1 MGFQHNPKNN
11 EENYGCIGASLMA
24 PEKNIFALEIISF
37 PIDDDCVGSK
47 WKVENEEQLARL
59 IGIVVMGQAV
69 QAAHIIDELL
79 PAAPAF
85 TNEALKKEAIIKFTV
100 QDKAQSPRVG
110 YPRIQRDGLIFEIIS
125 WIAAKQ
131 ASGDKCFLKD
141 PHTSSTSQ
149 GLDGIMI
156 ELNEDGSEILKST
169 IFEDK
174 CTDSPRDTFTQK
186 VIPGFLDR
194 HGNTRNSEL
203 IAAATTLI
211 QLSGVG
217 GAQAM
222 SMVRRVLDNSCR
234 QYRAGF
240 ALTQDFDNENAQ
252 KALFKGYE
260 KIEGINQDQR
270 IGASLIVEGKLREW
284 FDSLAAQIIAY
295 IEQLEVEQA

>member
-1 MGFQHNPKNN
+1 MAL
-11 EENYGCIGASLMA
+11 EENLVAL
-24 PEKNIFALEIISF
+24 NITDF

-47 WKVENEEQLARL
+47 WKVENEDQLARL
-59 IGIVVMGQAV
+59 IAIVVMGQAA

-85 TNEALKKEAIIKFTV
+85 TNEALKKEAVIKFTV
-100 QDKAQSPRVG
+100 QEVAQTPRIG

-131 ASGDKCFLKD
+131 VSGEKCFLKD

-174 CTDSPRDTFTQK
+174 CTDNPRDTFTQK

-194 HGNTRNSEL
+194 HGNTRNAEL
-203 IAAATTLI
+203 IAAAATLI
-211 QLSGVG
+211 QLSGVSNV
-217 GAQAM
+217 QAM
-222 SMVRRVLDNSCR
+222 SMVRKVIDNSSR

-240 ALTQDFDNENAQ
+240 ALTQDFDTEEAQ
-252 KALFKGYE
+252 KALFKGYD
-260 KIEGINQDQR
+260 KIKDINQEQR
-270 IGASLIVEGKLREW
+270 IGASLIVNGKLRDW
-284 FDSLAAQIIAY
+284 FDALATKILAY
-295 IEQLEVEQA
+295 IEQLAVEQD

>member
-1 MGFQHNPKNN
+1 MTPDQNW
-11 EENYGCIGASLMA
+11 A
-24 PEKNIFALEIISF
+24 ALEITGF

-47 WKVENEEQLARL
+47 WKVENEDQLARL
-59 IGIVVMGQAV
+59 IAIVVMGQAA

-85 TNEALKKEAIIKFTV
+85 TNEALKKEAVIKFTV
-100 QDKAQSPRVG
+100 QEVAQTPRMG

-125 WIAAKQ
+125 WVAAKQ
-131 ASGDKCFLKD
+131 VSGEKCFLKD

-174 CTDSPRDTFTQK
+174 CTDNPRDTFTQK

-194 HGNTRNSEL
+194 HGNTRNAEL
-203 IAAATTLI
+203 IAAAATLI
-211 QLSGVG
+211 QLSGVSNV
-217 GAQAM
+217 QAM
-222 SMVRRVLDNSCR
+222 SMVRKVIDNSSR

-240 ALTQDFDNENAQ
+240 ALTQDFDTEEAQ
-252 KALFKGYE
+252 KALFKGYD
-260 KIEGINQDQR
+260 KIKDINQEQR
-270 IGASLIVEGKLREW
+270 IGASLIVDGKLRDW
-284 FDSLAAQIIAY
+284 FDGLATKIIAY
-295 IEQLEVEQA
+295 IEQLDAEQD